1 MSKMEF
7 AFVDLQGFIS
17 GHNKFV
23 VKEICIL
30 TESISLH
37 EFVKSPFKFKFLSY
51 CNQKQVVWLERN
63 HHGLRWNS
71 GYITLREL
79 QRRISTIV
87 QGKVLLVKGA
97 HKVGWMKD
105 ILNSQDIICINVEDV
120 DGSFKLSD
128 NRTKSCNKHMNVTCA
143 SVHCALRNAALLKKW
158 FSSDSVSKQSIE
170 MAIERF
176 QSII

>member
-17 GHNKFV
+17 GYNKFV

-30 TESISLH
+30 TENIRSH
-37 EFVKSPFKFKFLSY
+37 EFVKSPLKFKFLSDFDK
-51 CNQKQVVWLERN
+51 KQVEWLERN

-87 QGKVLLVKGA
+87 QGKVLLVKGV
-97 HKVGWMKD
+97 HKVRWMKD

-120 DGSFKLSD
+120 DGDFKLSD
-128 NRTKSCNKHMNVTCA
+128 YRTESCKKHMNVTCA
-143 SVHCALRNAALLKKW
+143 SVHCALRNAVLLKEC
-158 FSSDSVSKQSIE
+158 FSDSVSKQSIE
-170 MAIERF
+170 MVVKRC